1 MIFVR
6 SFLNIRSVSCPGA
19 AGGVSDWGDF
29 LCKYIFL
36 VTCNWF
42 IHHSFIVTY
51 FTIKVYWSSLLI
63 IDNYKLWTMHY
74 STNEHK
80 NSNGCSLC
88 KIYIPTINHLLEE
101 SSVLKV
107 NNKMMSWTEQHS
119 WWSWFKLEASLRSEQ
134 QMRWGN
140 GASNLCNSGGDTKH
154 IKKAFPSLWL
164 RKKLNQKQ

>member
-36 VTCNWF
+36 VTSNWF

-88 KIYIPTINHLLEE
+88 KVYIPTINHLLEQ

-107 NNKMMSWTEQHS
+107 NNKMIVELCSIPGGHDSSWGRVS
-119 WWSWFKLEASLRSEQ
+119 GVSN
-134 QMRWGN
+134 RWDEEMEP
-140 GASNLCNSGGDTKH
+140 AICVTQVVIQST
-154 IKKAFPSLWL
+154 L
-164 RKKLNQKQ
+164 RKPFLV